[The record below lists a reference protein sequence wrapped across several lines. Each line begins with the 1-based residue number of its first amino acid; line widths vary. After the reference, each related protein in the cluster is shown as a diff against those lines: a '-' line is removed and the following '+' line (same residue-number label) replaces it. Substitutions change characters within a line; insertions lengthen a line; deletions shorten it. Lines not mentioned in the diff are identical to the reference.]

1 VIDALFEESLQAL
14 AAVAN
19 EALEDVDAWRGLVT
33 YLDRSLHMQ
42 FGDRGLDQIMNDP
55 SLGAPSW

>member
-42 FGDRGLDQIMNDP
+42 FGDRGPRPDHERP
-55 SLGAPSW
+55 VA